1 MPIGSGASN
10 KAQRGVVEKKA
21 KSGGGC
27 ELDEDKAFKAK
38 QAAEKK
44 ALAAAAAG
52 IKGKKK

>member
-38 QAAEKK
+38 QVIT
-44 ALAAAAAG
+44 LLRF
-52 IKGKKK
+52 IISISW